1 MNEYIFELEFSDGSF
16 EEYHT
21 CAVNKLMAY
30 ELLIEYLVDFDI
42 DPKTVIVNV
51 IDVVKILEEENN

>member
-1 MNEYIFELEFSDGSF
+1 MNEYIFEIEYSDGSI
-16 EEYHT
+16 EEYRT

-30 ELLIEYLVDFDI
+30 ELLTEYLVDFDI

-51 IDVVKILEEENN
+51 IDVVEILEEENN